1 MLPQVKPKFQLVEG
15 EKIFTIGSCFARHVE
30 HVLEQ
35 YGYQFETRNRNNFVE
50 PDECTSPNGFFNKFT
65 TASMLNEVRW
75 ALSSDEAFPESAFV
89 ESTNGRWE
97 DGQLPAS
104 FGSLERAKEIRA
116 RVTSVMKNI
125 TSSQLLVLTLGL
137 VECWYDEEND
147 LYLNV
152 APSAGVI
159 KKYPG
164 RFHVHVLDYKSN
176 LASLNEL
183 YERVKASNPQT
194 KLLVTLSPV
203 PLGAT
208 FTGDDI
214 VVANNYSKSTLRS
227 VAADFCDGKEDVDYF
242 PSFEAVTESAP
253 NAAWMEDCIHVQL
266 NLVQCVIGHF
276 IKQYGYPALS
286 EKVDMEKLLQTLAD
300 SPYVKES

>member
-1 MLPQVKPKFQLVEG
+1 MFLNSTDISSKHAIATISLNLTNVLPL
-15 EKIFTIGSCFARHVE
+15 
-30 HVLEQ
+30 
-35 YGYQFETRNRNNFVE
+35 
-50 PDECTSPNGFFNKFT
+50 
-65 TASMLNEVRW
+65 TAFSI
-75 ALSSDEAFPESAFV
+75 
-89 ESTNGRWE
+89 
-97 DGQLPAS
+97 
-104 FGSLERAKEIRA
+104 SLQ
-116 RVTSVMKNI
+116 
-125 TSSQLLVLTLGL
+125 QLLCLMK
-137 VECWYDEEND
+137 C
-147 LYLNV
+147 
-152 APSAGVI
+152 A
-159 KKYPG
+159 G

-194 KLLVTLSPV
+194 ELLVTLSPV

-208 FTGDDI
+208 FTGVDI